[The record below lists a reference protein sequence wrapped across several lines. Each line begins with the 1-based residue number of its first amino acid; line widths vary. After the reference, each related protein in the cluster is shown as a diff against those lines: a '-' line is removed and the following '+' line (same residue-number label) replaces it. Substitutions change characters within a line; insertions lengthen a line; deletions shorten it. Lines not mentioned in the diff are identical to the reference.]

1 MAVEEASRRRAD
13 GKSKTA
19 GPRST
24 SVGRGNGFTPLG
36 GSPYAFNRIAIP
48 LALSFA
54 GKGFHSAQ
62 AAQIR
67 AGCLRT
73 AALRNGFYRKGED
86 YDLAVAQHPLEYK
99 KWLKAHEMCAR
110 NISSVR
116 MTCLG
121 YIGCVH
127 FC

>member
-24 SVGRGNGFTPLG
+24 SVGRGNGFTQAALG

-73 AALRNGFYRKGED
+73 AALR
-86 YDLAVAQHPLEYK
+86 
-99 KWLKAHEMCAR
+99 MCSSLFFSASK
-110 NISSVR
+110 NIISSSHRKVQV
-116 MTCLG
+116 LG
-121 YIGCVH
+121 EVN
-127 FC
+127 

>member
-19 GPRST
+19 GQRST

-73 AALRNGFYRKGED
+73 AALR
-86 YDLAVAQHPLEYK
+86 
-99 KWLKAHEMCAR
+99 MCSSLFFSASK
-110 NISSVR
+110 NIISSSHRKVQV
-116 MTCLG
+116 LG
-121 YIGCVH
+121 EVN
-127 FC
+127 